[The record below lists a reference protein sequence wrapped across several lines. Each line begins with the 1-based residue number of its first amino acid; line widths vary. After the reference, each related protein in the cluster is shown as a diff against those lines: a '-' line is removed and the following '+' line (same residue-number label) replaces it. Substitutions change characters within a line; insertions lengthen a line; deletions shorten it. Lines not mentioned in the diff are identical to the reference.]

1 MKKFVDRV
9 KYTTVKSL
17 TRLMLTALENAT
29 LQIEAQAMKFTKTQL
44 PPIREES
51 QAVAERFITRMNG
64 YFDALGVV
72 SEKEEIEVDS
82 EDMSLVDHDYLEAII
97 AMKGMVERARE
108 SDTKQYISFT
118 TRLGSLFQN
127 IRIGPPNHPLKL
139 FVRWNSKH
147 TIC

>member
-1 MKKFVDRV
+1 MKKFVDRI
-9 KYTTVKSL
+9 KYTAVKSL

-64 YFDALGVV
+64 YFDALGVA
-72 SEKEEIEVDS
+72 SEKEEIDVDS
-82 EDMSLVDHDYLEAII
+82 DDMSLVDHDYLEAII

-108 SDTKQYISFT
+108 SDTKQYISFST
-118 TRLGSLFQN
+118 
-127 IRIGPPNHPLKL
+127 
-139 FVRWNSKH
+139 
-147 TIC
+147 

>member
-1 MKKFVDRV
+1 
-9 KYTTVKSL
+9 
-17 TRLMLTALENAT
+17 MLTALENAT

-72 SEKEEIEVDS
+72 SEKEEIDVDS

-97 AMKGMVERARE
+97 AMKGMVDRARE
-108 SDTKQYISFT
+108 SDTKQYISFST
-118 TRLGSLFQN
+118 
-127 IRIGPPNHPLKL
+127 
-139 FVRWNSKH
+139 
-147 TIC
+147 